1 MSNDATRRAFLHTT
15 GMGLASIALGCTS
28 GTGKDSVDDTTEGET
43 GTADTDDTTDT
54 ASELCVETPDN
65 IEGPFYREGAPA
77 RDDLDLFGDI
87 GTSLSLS
94 GIVTGTDCVPIPAAV
109 IEVWQANPEAVYD
122 NDSEEMRYRG
132 HVLTDADGRYSFH
145 TLVPGRYLNGAE
157 YRPAHIHV
165 KVWVGGVERLTTQ
178 IYFEGDPYLESD
190 LFVEEGLVIPLVEDG
205 AGGLAGEFPM
215 AIA

>member
-28 GTGKDSVDDTTEGET
+28 GTGKSGADDTAEGET
-43 GTADTDDTTDT
+43 GTEDAEDT
-54 ASELCVETPDN
+54 ASELCVETTDN

-77 RDDLDLFGDI
+77 RGDLDLFGDI

-109 IEVWQANPEAVYD
+109 IEVWQADPQAAYD

-178 IYFEGDPYLESD
+178 IYFEGDPYLKSD
-190 LFVEEGLVIPLVEDG
+190 PFVDEGLVVPLVDDG
-205 AGGLAGEFPM
+205 AGGLVGEFPM

>member
-15 GMGLASIALGCTS
+15 GMSLASIALGCTS
-28 GTGKDSVDDTTEGET
+28 STGKDGVDDTAEGET
-43 GTADTDDTTDT
+43 GRADTADTADT

-94 GIVTGTDCVPIPAAV
+94 GIVTSADCEPLSAAV
-109 IEVWQANPEAVYD
+109 IEIWQADPEAAYD

-190 LFVEEGLVIPLVEDG
+190 SFVEDGLVIPLLEDG
-205 AGGLAGEFPM
+205 AGGLVGEFP
-215 AIA
+215 IALA

>member
-1 MSNDATRRAFLHTT
+1 MSTDATRRAFLHTT
-15 GMGLASIALGCTS
+15 GMSLASIALGCTS
-28 GTGKDSVDDTTEGET
+28 STGKDGVDDTAEGET
-43 GTADTDDTTDT
+43 GRADTHDTADT

-94 GIVTGTDCVPIPAAV
+94 GIVTSADCEPLPAAV
-109 IEVWQANPEAVYD
+109 IEIWQADPEAAYD

-190 LFVEEGLVIPLVEDG
+190 SFVDEGLIIPLMEDG
-205 AGGLAGEFPM
+205 AGGLVGEFP
-215 AIA
+215 IALA

>member
-1 MSNDATRRAFLHTT
+1 MSTDATRRAFLHTT
-15 GMGLASIALGCTS
+15 GMSLASIALGCTS
-28 GTGKDSVDDTTEGET
+28 STGKDGLHDTAEGET
-43 GTADTDDTTDT
+43 GRADTDDTTDT
-54 ASELCVETPDN
+54 ASEVCVETPDN

-94 GIVTGTDCVPIPAAV
+94 GIVTSADCEPLPAAV
-109 IEVWQANPEAVYD
+109 IEIWQADPEAAYD

-190 LFVEEGLVIPLVEDG
+190 SFVDEGLIIPLMEDG
-205 AGGLAGEFPM
+205 AGGLVGEFP
-215 AIA
+215 IALA